1 MLKILLDCLGL
12 DKGYKEVVEAGI
24 ESVKKDKDIEVTF
37 VGRVEEI
44 ISELKKYKYDENQIK
59 IINAQEE
66 ISCNDIPTKAI
77 KEKTNSSLVVGLEN
91 LKNGDYDALISGGS
105 TGAVLT
111 GGFLKIGR
119 IKGVSRPA
127 LCPMLPTIEGGKV
140 MLMDCGANV
149 DCKPINLCHFALMS
163 HIYLKEIMGIKK
175 PRIALLNNGTEENKG
190 NELTKETYKLLK
202 EMPINFIGNLEAK
215 DFLSGK
221 ADVVICD
228 GFAGNVLLKGT
239 EGATKLVLNM
249 LKSEIKKSFSC
260 KIGAFFMK
268 KAFKNMKKQL
278 DINGQG
284 GSMMLGLKKPLI
296 KVHGSSS
303 YKAIV
308 GAINQAKEFKNSN
321 ILEKFESEFSKQ
333 VGVEE

>member
-260 KIGAFFMK
+260 KIGALFMK

-278 DINGQG
+278 DVNGQG
-284 GSMMLGLKKPLI
+284 GSMMLGLKKTLI

>member
-37 VGRVEEI
+37 VGRVDEI
-44 ISELKKYKYDENQIK
+44 VSELKKYKYDENQIK

-221 ADVVICD
+221 SDVVICD

>member
-260 KIGAFFMK
+260 KIGALFMK

-278 DINGQG
+278 DVNGQG

>member
-24 ESVKKDKDIEVTF
+24 ESVKKDKDIEITF

-260 KIGAFFMK
+260 KIGALFMK